1 MDRNSD
7 PAVRDRAAAPSGS
20 PAQAKPVKPRSRY
33 TAGNIVAMVLVLYLL
48 GAFLFNVAHNRNFQW
63 DVVGHYLMDASIL
76 AGLLR
81 TIGLTVVAVSMG
93 LLLGVV
99 IALLNLS
106 RNPVLAGIGR
116 LYVWFFR
123 GTPLLVQLI
132 FWFNL
137 SALYPRLSLSL
148 GFGTS
153 LGSVDT
159 NTVITPFVA
168 ALLGLG
174 LHAAG
179 YIAEIVRG
187 GILAVGKTQREAAS
201 ALGMGPFT
209 QFRKIIWPQAF
220 RIILPALGNRF
231 IAELKDTS
239 LVSVIAIPDLLY
251 SAQLIYSQNYQTIPL
266 LLVATI
272 WYLIAVTVLTF
283 IQKQLERRAQPTNGA
298 RQVKKET

>member
-1 MDRNSD
+1 MGHDSD
-7 PAVRDRAAAPSGS
+7 FSSRGRAARPPA

-33 TAGNIVAMVLVLYLL
+33 TAGNTIAMALALYLL
-48 GAFLFNVAHNRNFQW
+48 GAFLFDVANNRNFQW
-63 DVVGHYLMDASIL
+63 GVVARYLIDTSIMV
-76 AGLLR
+76 GLLR
-81 TIGLTVVAVSMG
+81 TIGLTIVAVSVG

-99 IALLNLS
+99 IALLNIS
-106 RNPVLAGIGR
+106 RNPVLGAIGR

-137 SALYPRLSLSL
+137 SALYPRLWLSL
-148 GFGTS
+148 GFGAS

-187 GILAVGKTQREAAS
+187 GILGISKTQREAAS
-201 ALGMGPFT
+201 ALGMSPFT
-209 QFRKIIWPQAF
+209 QFRKVIWPQAF

-251 SAQLIYSQNYQTIPL
+251 SAQLIYSQNYQTMPL

-283 IQKQLERRAQPTNGA
+283 IQKQLERRVQLAGA
-298 RQVKKET
+298 ERQAKT